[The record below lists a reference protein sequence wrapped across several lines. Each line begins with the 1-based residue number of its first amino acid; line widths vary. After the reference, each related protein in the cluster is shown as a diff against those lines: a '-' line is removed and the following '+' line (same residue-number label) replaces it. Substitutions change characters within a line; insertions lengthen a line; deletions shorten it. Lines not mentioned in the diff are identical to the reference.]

1 MDVKLHIPD
10 EHLVYMRVHK
20 QNIDFNATNPKRMI
34 RPVAFDAKG
43 EGGLSVDWSEYS
55 TPLESLK
62 RARIPENN
70 GVISM
75 SVSAIRS
82 NPLPLAVIHRPEPT
96 NYSHSEI
103 FGIPPR
109 KPSDMGVRVKLMD
122 LSTWEINC
130 DE

>member
-1 MDVKLHIPD
+1 MEVVPDIPD
-10 EHLVYMRVHK
+10 EHHVYMRVHK
-20 QNIDFNATNPKRMI
+20 QNIDFKATNPNRMI

-55 TPLESLK
+55 TAQQTLE
-62 RARIPENN
+62 RAKVPESN

-75 SVSAIRS
+75 PISGIRA
-82 NPLPLAVIHRPEPT
+82 NPLPLSVLHRPEEA

-122 LSTWEINC
+122 LSRWEINC
-130 DE
+130 QE

>member
-1 MDVKLHIPD
+1 MEVVDNLPD
-10 EHLVYMRVHK
+10 EHHVYMRVHK
-20 QNIDFNATNPKRMI
+20 QNIDFKATSPNRMI

-43 EGGLSVDWSEYS
+43 EGGLSVDWSKYS
-55 TPLESLK
+55 TPQQSLE
-62 RARIPENN
+62 RAKVPESN

-75 SVSAIRS
+75 PIKGIRA
-82 NPLPLAVIHRPEPT
+82 NPLPLSVLHVPEET

-122 LSTWEINC
+122 LSIWEIDC
-130 DE
+130 KE